1 MKNVMNQLLTG
12 CLMSATLVTLGA
24 CTGQEKLIHLTHQ
37 GDSLTVA
44 RIETSAKYLLLPI
57 EEKEAEAQVL
67 LGDVPMD
74 VRLAVGKI
82 DYTVPFPLSGKSG
95 DSIVIRGLAANA
107 LAWENLQVAD
117 TFDITN
123 REIFRPVYHHTPAYG
138 WMNDANGLVFKDG
151 EYHLYFQYNPYG
163 SVWGNMHWGHSV
175 SRDLVHWQ
183 HLPVAI
189 ERDTMGHIFSGSCV
203 VDARNDAGTGTNN
216 IIAFYTSHRNM
227 QPGHQRQVQCMAYSS
242 DNGRTFTKY
251 EGNPIITP
259 FDGLENFRDPK
270 VFWYAPQEKW
280 VMIVSAD
287 KNMRFYESRN
297 LKDWTYMS
305 EWGEGYGPQPNQF
318 ECPDFI
324 QLPLDGDKQ
333 RMKWVMI
340 VNINPGFVY
349 GGSGTMYFV
358 GDFDGHRFTCD
369 TKPDCVKWLDWGK
382 DHYATVC
389 FSNTG
394 DRTIAVPWMSN
405 WQYANLTPSKG
416 QYRSANAL
424 PRELNLYTAADGQLL
439 LSAAP
444 VKELSSLR
452 GKEEKIGDFNLGEK
466 RVEHVAD
473 NGAFELQFHMQPAA
487 KGRTGVELSNAEG
500 EKTVIYFDS
509 ENHRVVMDRAESGIV
524 DFGKD
529 IEPHQLETSSSRR
542 ACVDGLLHFVNDFA
556 HATWAPVSD
565 IAAAHEVRI
574 FADRS
579 SIELFVDGGRVAM
592 TNLVFPT
599 KPYDRLRF
607 FSDEKAQVKQAVL
620 YPMNAA
626 MTDAK

>member
-1 MKNVMNQLLTG
+1 MKKVMNQFLTG

-44 RIETSAKYLLLPI
+44 RIETNAKYLLLPI
-57 EEKEAEAQVL
+57 EEKEAEAQVM

-183 HLPVAI
+183 HLPLAI

-216 IIAFYTSHRNM
+216 IIAFYTSHRST

-259 FDGLENFRDPK
+259 FDGLEDFRDPK

-324 QLPLDGDKQ
+324 QLPVDGDKQ

-452 GKEEKIGDFNLGEK
+452 GKEEKLGDFNLGEK
-466 RVEHVAD
+466 SVDHVAD
-473 NGAFELQFHMQPAA
+473 NGAFELQFQLQPAA

-500 EKTVIYFDS
+500 EKTLIYFDA
-509 ENHRVVMDRAESGIV
+509 ENGRVVMDRAESGIV
-524 DFGKD
+524 DFGKE

-565 IAAAHEVRI
+565 LTAAHEVRI

>member
-324 QLPLDGDKQ
+324 QLPVDGDKQ

-473 NGAFELQFHMQPAA
+473 NGAFELQFHMQRAA

>member
-44 RIETSAKYLLLPI
+44 RIETNAKYLLLPI
-57 EEKEAEAQVL
+57 EEKEAEAQVMS
-67 LGDVPMD
+67 GDVPMD

-216 IIAFYTSHRNM
+216 IIAFYTSHRST
-227 QPGHQRQVQCMAYSS
+227 QPGHQRQVQCMAYSN

-259 FDGLENFRDPK
+259 FDGLEDFRDPK

-324 QLPLDGDKQ
+324 QLPVDGDKQ
-333 RMKWVMI
+333 HMKWVMI

-500 EKTVIYFDS
+500 EKTVIYFDA
-509 ENHRVVMDRAESGIV
+509 ENGRVVMDRAESGIV

>member
-44 RIETSAKYLLLPI
+44 RIETNAKYLLLPI
-57 EEKEAEAQVL
+57 EEKEAEAQVM

-324 QLPLDGDKQ
+324 QLPVDGDKQ

-466 RVEHVAD
+466 SVEHVAD
-473 NGAFELQFHMQPAA
+473 NGAFELQFRMQPAA

-500 EKTVIYFDS
+500 EKTLIYFDA
-509 ENHRVVMDRAESGIV
+509 ENGRVVMDRAESGIV

-556 HATWAPVSD
+556 HATWAPVPD

-574 FADRS
+574 FSDRS